1 MSCDISGHLLAT
13 YAESI
18 NAIQI
23 WNVSQGICSP
33 VMQQEFMGHRE
44 PVMQVLRATICR

>member
-23 WNVSQGICSP
+23 WNVSRDICAP

-44 PVMQVLRATICR
+44 PVMQVLALSI